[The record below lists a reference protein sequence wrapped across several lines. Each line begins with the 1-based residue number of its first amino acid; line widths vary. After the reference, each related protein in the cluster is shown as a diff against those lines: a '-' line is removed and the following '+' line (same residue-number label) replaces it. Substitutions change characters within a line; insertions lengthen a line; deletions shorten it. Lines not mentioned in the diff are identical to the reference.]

1 MTVIFSLIISRLYE
15 GHKGDP
21 HMTLEGDPHMT
32 LEAAEAL
39 CIRGTVRSKGGY
51 QFSRDLRLKEV
62 RTDPGIFLPRVSYRR
77 LVADVV
83 IIKKTYQ

>member
-15 GHKGDP
+15 GHK
-21 HMTLEGDPHMT
+21 GDPHMT

-62 RTDPGIFLPRVSYRR
+62 RTDPGIAVLSLF
-77 LVADVV
+77 
-83 IIKKTYQ
+83 